1 MLGARSGCCL
11 APEPKYFQSSYR
23 FGMGEPE
30 GLDRSGTKR
39 SAPALAAGS
48 GADHSNATDGHE
60 AQGGLQPRD
69 SIQSRGR
76 HSSAEILQGCLT
88 LLQGAVA
95 VSLLVVAAVVL
106 VRTLVTFLDQ
116 PGNYPTS
123 LISALDGILVVII
136 IVDILHTVVTHL
148 RDTRVPVKPFL
159 VIGVLAGIRDVLSAS
174 ARLELTG
181 HQSTVNFN
189 QSVIELGVGVGV
201 VLVLLA
207 GLVMLRFAS
216 GPSDTESDV

>member
-1 MLGARSGCCL
+1 MASPSTPGRRSAEGAGQAHRSGV
-11 APEPKYFQSSYR
+11 
-23 FGMGEPE
+23 GMLHLGV
-30 GLDRSGTKR
+30 TV
-39 SAPALAAGS
+39 
-48 GADHSNATDGHE
+48 
-60 AQGGLQPRD
+60 LQ
-69 SIQSRGR
+69 
-76 HSSAEILQGCLT
+76 A
-88 LLQGAVA
+88 AVA
-95 VSLLVVAAVVL
+95 VSLLIVAGVVL

-116 PGNYPTS
+116 PASYPTS

-181 HQSTVNFN
+181 HQSSIDFS

-201 VLVLLA
+201 VVVLLA
-207 GLVMLRFAS
+207 GLVVLRVAADS
-216 GPSDTESDV
+216 SETGPEI